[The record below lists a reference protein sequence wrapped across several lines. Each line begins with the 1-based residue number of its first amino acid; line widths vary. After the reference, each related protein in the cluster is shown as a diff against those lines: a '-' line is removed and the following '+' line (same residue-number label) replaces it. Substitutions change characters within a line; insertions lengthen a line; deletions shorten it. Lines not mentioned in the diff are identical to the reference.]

1 MFCTECG
8 KPVKE
13 SDRFCNGCGVRL
25 AGGAAGKEC
34 SNTGTAGNDVMA
46 AIAAALATDNRLSIK
61 REENKIEISSTL
73 ANGNWLVGKKKVDYS
88 AKIIADRGQQ
98 TITFWEMIKE
108 SGSGMGALLSFKTET
123 WSSNGKT
130 ISGNVKEQGYGL
142 NGKAIDYN
150 WNYSEIRKKVQGI
163 TEGQGWRFHV
173 VLIPPK

>member
-8 KPVKE
+8 KAVKE
-13 SDRFCNGCGVRL
+13 SDRFCNGCGVNL
-25 AGGAAGKEC
+25 IGGAAGKD
-34 SNTGTAGNDVMA
+34 SGKTGASGQDVMV
-46 AIAAALATDNRLSIK
+46 AIAGALTPDSRLSIK
-61 REENKIEISSTL
+61 KEENKIEISSTL
-73 ANGNWLVGKKKVDYS
+73 ANGNWLVGKKKVEYS
-88 AKIIADRGQQ
+88 AKIIADREQQ
-98 TITFWEMIKE
+98 MITFWEMIKE

-150 WNYSEIRKKVQGI
+150 WNYGEIRKIVQGVA
-163 TEGQGWRFHV
+163 EAQGWRFHV

>member
-25 AGGAAGKEC
+25 VAAKDGSK
-34 SNTGTAGNDVMA
+34 TGSVGNDVMA
-46 AIAAALATDNRLSIK
+46 AIADALAPDTRLSIK

-88 AKIIADRGQQ
+88 AKIIADKGQQ
-98 TITFWEMIKE
+98 VITFWEMIKE

-150 WNYSEIRKKVQGI
+150 WNYGEIRKMVEGI
-163 TEGQGWRFHV
+163 TQAQGWRFNV